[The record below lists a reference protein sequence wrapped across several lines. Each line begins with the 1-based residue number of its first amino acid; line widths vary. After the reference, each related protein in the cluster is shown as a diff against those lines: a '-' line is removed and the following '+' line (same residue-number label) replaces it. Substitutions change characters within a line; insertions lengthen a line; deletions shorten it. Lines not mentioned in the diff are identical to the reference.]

1 MTTNPL
7 KFLQALCA
15 CALLG
20 SVPAV
25 AQQSEQA
32 QQSEE
37 AQQAELDRARQR
49 LEEAAHEVAELS
61 SQLAD
66 GKHREVVRVITAGP
80 RRAVIGVQLDP
91 ASGTEGVRI
100 ADVSP
105 GGPAQTAGL
114 RAGDL
119 ITRID
124 SLELRG
130 NGEPGRLLI
139 ERMATVEP
147 GQKLRIA
154 ALRDGKPIEAT
165 VVARAAPPPFEMPLI
180 GMVGSMDG
188 APEEFS
194 NVSVSGMELASLTPG
209 LGRYFGT
216 DKGVLVLRAPRSSVW
231 QLEDGDVVL
240 AIDGREP
247 TSGGHATRIFRSY
260 QAGEKVSMRVLR
272 QRKPLTLSVTVPE
285 GDMPRH
291 RMRMAPMPPMPPMSP
306 MAPMPLPAPAAPKP
320 RAPG

>member
-1 MTTNPL
+1 MTTKAW
-7 KFLQALCA
+7 KFLHALCA

-20 SVPAV
+20 PVPAI

-37 AQQAELDRARQR
+37 ARQAELDRARQR

-61 SQLAD
+61 TQLAD

-80 RRAVIGVQLDP
+80 RRSVIGVQLDP
-91 ASGTEGVRI
+91 SSGTEGVRI

-105 GGPAQTAGL
+105 GGPAQAAGL
-114 RAGDL
+114 RAGDV

-124 SLELRG
+124 TLELRG

-154 ALRDGKPIEAT
+154 VLRDGKPIEAT

-180 GMVGSMDG
+180 GMGPMDG
-188 APEEFS
+188 AFEEFS

-216 DKGVLVLRAPRSSVW
+216 DKGVLVLRAPRSPVW

-272 QRKPLTLSVTVPE
+272 QRKPLALSVTVPE

-291 RMRMAPMPPMPPMSP
+291 RMRMAPMPPMPPM
-306 MAPMPLPAPAAPKP
+306 APMRPPAPSAAPKP